1 MARPKK
7 ELYTSEE
14 VELITHYI
22 MAGAMAG
29 TNNMLL
35 NSGAAPSK
43 EIGEIVMHLA
53 GGVVANNSAIVEM
66 VKSLQLDETRLK
78 QLQEIANGAFK

>member
-43 EIGEIVMHLA
+43 EIGEIVMYLA